1 MIFSEENSKLFSLKN
16 LKIRME
22 FAPENL
28 TVLRKNTCLK
38 HFFSDFFRTK
48 PKIIGAVCCA
58 DLTFAGSFWQLIL
71 FWFALLKR
79 VKWSFSR
86 YLPLTR
92 MFLVTWEFIFAK
104 LILPRNKT
112 KNTCFFGSFG
122 ALGKLHFFIRKSNFE
137 FYSINHSNEIVA
149 QWDIWASRH
158 FRNETF
164 AQ

>member
-1 MIFSEENSKLFSLKN
+1 MA
-16 LKIRME
+16 

-48 PKIIGAVCCA
+48 PKIIGVVCCA

-86 YLPLTR
+86 YLSLTR

-104 LILPRNKT
+104 LILPQNKT
-112 KNTCFFGSFG
+112 KNTCFFGLFELWENIIILS
-122 ALGKLHFFIRKSNFE
+122 GKQISNFIRKITIS
-137 FYSINHSNEIVA
+137 
-149 QWDIWASRH
+149 
-158 FRNETF
+158 F